1 MFILILYQVIL
12 FKFLIISLIYKKIHL
27 DFLQMP
33 SHYLHMIII
42 HLGFPGGSVVNNP
55 PVNAGDPGSIAGSR
69 RSPGE
74 GNGNP
79 LQFSSLVNLMD
90 RGAWRA
96 TVHEVIK
103 ELDIT

>member
-12 FKFLIISLIYKKIHL
+12 FKFLINSLIYKKIHL
-27 DFLQMP
+27 DFPQMP

-42 HLGFPGGSVVNNP
+42 HLGFPGGSVVNNSL
-55 PVNAGDPGSIAGSR
+55 VNEGDPGSTSGSR
-69 RSPGE
+69 RSSGE

-79 LQFSSLVNLMD
+79 LQYSLLGNPMD

-96 TVHEVIK
+96 IVMRPQK
-103 ELDIT
+103 S